1 MVILINGA
9 SCTGKT
15 YLAQN
20 LMEKYKIPYL
30 SIDHIKMG
38 LIRSKNT
45 NLTPYDDEELQPY
58 LWNIIKEIIKTVI
71 ENNQNIIIEGA
82 YIPFNY
88 KNDFSAEY
96 IDNIKYICL
105 VIREKYINNNYNL
118 IINKSNIVEN
128 RGKSFSID
136 KDFLISE
143 NKKYIENSIK
153 YNLPLQVIDNKYVI
167 NVDLGNI

>member
-96 IDNIKYICL
+96 LDNIKYICL
-105 VIREKYINNNYNL
+105 AMSEKYINNNYNL
-118 IINKSNIVEN
+118 IINNADIIEN
-128 RGKSFSID
+128 RGAAFSID

>member
-45 NLTPYDDEELQPY
+45 NLTPYDDKELQPY

-105 VIREKYINNNYNL
+105 AMSEKYINKNYNL

>member
-45 NLTPYDDEELQPY
+45 NLTPYDDKELQPY

-96 IDNIKYICL
+96 LDNIKYICL
-105 VIREKYINNNYNL
+105 AMSEKYINNNYNL

-153 YNLPLQVIDNKYVI
+153 YNLPLQVIDNKFVI
-167 NVDLGNI
+167 NVVLGNI

>member
-20 LMEKYKIPYL
+20 LMEKYKTPYL

-96 IDNIKYICL
+96 LDNIKYICL
-105 VIREKYINNNYNL
+105 AMSEKYINNNYNL

>member
-96 IDNIKYICL
+96 LDNIKYLCL
-105 VIREKYINNNYNL
+105 AMSEKYINNNYNL
-118 IINKSNIVEN
+118 IINKSNMVEN

>member
-45 NLTPYDDEELQPY
+45 NLTPYDDKELQPY

-96 IDNIKYICL
+96 LDNIKYICL
-105 VIREKYINNNYNL
+105 AMSEKYINNNYNL

-167 NVDLGNI
+167 NVDLENI